1 MSKYHNH
8 PVVIAGIKFDSRL
21 EGDRFLFLK
30 NLERQGI
37 ISELKMQ
44 VTFEVI
50 PKQTITIPQIGK
62 RGLPIKP
69 KVKVLE
75 QNTEY
80 IADFTYRLKDGRLI
94 VEDTKGEKTP
104 DYIIKRKLMRYQ
116 GLPITE
122 VSHATQPVQ
131 TEHQYTLKPYEDE
144 ESQES

>member
-21 EGDRFLFLK
+21 EGNRYLYLK

-37 ISELKMQ
+37 IFDLKRQ

-50 PKQTITIPQIGK
+50 PQQTITIPQIGK

-104 DYIIKRKLMRYQ
+104 DYVIKRKLMRLQ
-116 GLPITE
+116 GNPITE
-122 VSHATQPVQ
+122 VSHPTQPI
-131 TEHQYTLKPYEDE
+131 TTDRRDFINIPYEE
-144 ESQES
+144 EQK

>member
-69 KVKVLE
+69 KVRVLE

-80 IADFTYRLKDGRLI
+80 IADFTYRLKDDRLI
-94 VEDTKGEKTP
+94 VEDTKGDKTP
-104 DYIIKRKLMRYQ
+104 EYIIKRKLMRLQ
-116 GLPITE
+116 GNPVYEITHPCQAIPE
-122 VSHATQPVQ
+122 CR
-131 TEHQYTLKPYEDE
+131 E
-144 ESQES
+144 

>member
-50 PKQTITIPQIGK
+50 PQQTVTIPQIGK

-94 VEDTKGEKTP
+94 VEDTKGEKTA
-104 DYIIKRKLMRYQ
+104 DYIIKRKLMRLQ
-116 GLPITE
+116 GNPITE
-122 VSHATQPVQ
+122 VSHPTQLI
-131 TEHQYTLKPYEDE
+131 TTDRRDFINIPYEE
-144 ESQES
+144 EQK